1 MESMQQ
7 QVENYMRRR
16 LSDFASDPNAA
27 RVRAQLATLR
37 RGVGRKP
44 GDMPD
49 LWGLLFA
56 DMPEEMMS
64 RTAEPTAA
72 EWAAYTALT
81 LYATHQQGAEI
92 NRQNM
97 HIGKDDKNAGG
108 LGRAVARLVK
118 NADDRERIARRFNAF
133 ATASDM
139 TEAAHHLR
147 GLIQLL
153 RAEEIP
159 LDYVKLAGDLYRFQ
173 NPKYAPEVR
182 LSWGQDFYWR
192 KPDETDEEQEGQVDS
207 HA

>member
-1 MESMQQ
+1 MESMQRQ
-7 QVENYMRRR
+7 IEDYMRRR
-16 LSDFASDPNAA
+16 LGDFASDPNAG
-27 RVRAQLATLR
+27 RVRAQLAALR

-81 LYATHQQGAEI
+81 LYATHQQGTEI

-97 HIGKDDKNAGG
+97 HTGQDAGRLGK
-108 LGRAVARLVK
+108 AVARLVK

-159 LDYVKLAGDLYRFQ
+159 LNYIRLAGDLYRFQ
-173 NPKYAPEVR
+173 NPEYAPDVR

-192 KPDETDEEQEGQVDS
+192 KPDETDDEQEGQVDS

>member
-1 MESMQQ
+1 MESMQRQ
-7 QVENYMRRR
+7 IEDYMRRR
-16 LSDFASDPNAA
+16 LSDFASDPNAG

-81 LYATHQQGAEI
+81 LYATHQQGTEI

-97 HIGKDDKNAGG
+97 HTGQDAGRLGK
-108 LGRAVARLVK
+108 AVARLVK

-153 RAEEIP
+153 RVEEIP
-159 LDYVKLAGDLYRFQ
+159 LNYIRLAGDLYRFQ
-173 NPKYAPEVR
+173 NPKYAPDVR

-192 KPDETDEEQEGQVDS
+192 KPDETDDGQEGQVDS

>member
-1 MESMQQ
+1 MESMQRQ
-7 QVENYMRRR
+7 IEDYMRRR
-16 LSDFASDPNAA
+16 LSDFASDPNAG
-27 RVRAQLATLR
+27 RVRAQLAALR

-81 LYATHQQGAEI
+81 LYATHQQGTEI

-97 HIGKDDKNAGG
+97 HTGQDAGRLGK
-108 LGRAVARLVK
+108 AVARLVK

-159 LDYVKLAGDLYRFQ
+159 LNYIRLAGDLYRFQ
-173 NPKYAPEVR
+173 NPKYAPDVR

-192 KPDETDEEQEGQVDS
+192 KPDETDDGQEGQVDS

>member
-1 MESMQQ
+1 MESMQRQ
-7 QVENYMRRR
+7 IEDYMRRR
-16 LSDFASDPNAA
+16 LSDFASDPNAG
-27 RVRAQLATLR
+27 RVRAQLAMLR

-81 LYATHQQGAEI
+81 LYATHQQGTEI

-97 HIGKDDKNAGG
+97 HTCQDAGRLGK
-108 LGRAVARLVK
+108 AVARLVK

-153 RAEEIP
+153 RVEEIP
-159 LDYVKLAGDLYRFQ
+159 LNYIRLAGDLYRFE
-173 NPKYAPEVR
+173 NPEYAPDVR

-192 KPDETDEEQEGQVDS
+192 KPDETDDEQEGQVDS

>member
-1 MESMQQ
+1 MESMQRQ
-7 QVENYMRRR
+7 IEDYMRRR
-16 LSDFASDPNAA
+16 LSDFASDPNAG

-81 LYATHQQGAEI
+81 LYATHQQGTEI

-97 HIGKDDKNAGG
+97 HTGQDAGRLGK
-108 LGRAVARLVK
+108 AVARLVK

-153 RAEEIP
+153 RVEEIP
-159 LDYVKLAGDLYRFQ
+159 LNYIRLAGDLYRFQ
-173 NPKYAPEVR
+173 NPEYAPDVR

-192 KPDETDEEQEGQVDS
+192 KPDETDDGQEGQVDS

>member
-1 MESMQQ
+1 MESMQRQ
-7 QVENYMRRR
+7 IEDYMRRR
-16 LSDFASDPNAA
+16 LSDFASDPNAG

-72 EWAAYTALT
+72 EWAAYTVLT
-81 LYATHQQGAEI
+81 LYATHQQGTEI

-97 HIGKDDKNAGG
+97 HTGQDAGRLGK
-108 LGRAVARLVK
+108 AVARLVK

-159 LDYVKLAGDLYRFQ
+159 LNYIRLAGDLYRFQ
-173 NPKYAPEVR
+173 NPEYAPDVR

-192 KPDETDEEQEGQVDS
+192 KPDETDDGQEGQVDS

>member
-1 MESMQQ
+1 MESMQRQ
-7 QVENYMRRR
+7 IEDYMRRR
-16 LSDFASDPNAA
+16 LSDFASDPNEG

-37 RGVGRKP
+37 RGIGRKP

-81 LYATHQQGAEI
+81 LYATHQQGTEI

-97 HIGKDDKNAGG
+97 HTGQDAGRLGK
-108 LGRAVARLVK
+108 AVARLVK

-159 LDYVKLAGDLYRFQ
+159 LNYIRLAGDLYRFQ
-173 NPKYAPEVR
+173 NPEYAPDVR

-192 KPDETDEEQEGQVDS
+192 KPDETDDEQEGQVDS

>member
-1 MESMQQ
+1 MESMQRQ
-7 QVENYMRRR
+7 IEDYMRRR
-16 LSDFASDPNAA
+16 LSDFASDPNAG
-27 RVRAQLATLR
+27 RVRAQLAALR

-72 EWAAYTALT
+72 EWTAYTALT
-81 LYATHQQGAEI
+81 LYATHQQGTEI

-97 HIGKDDKNAGG
+97 HTGQDTGRLGK
-108 LGRAVARLVK
+108 AVARLVK

-159 LDYVKLAGDLYRFQ
+159 LNYIRLAGDLYRFQ
-173 NPKYAPEVR
+173 NPEYAPDVR

-192 KPDETDEEQEGQVDS
+192 KPDETDDEQEGQVDS

>member
-7 QVENYMRRR
+7 QIEDYVRRR
-16 LSDFASDPNAA
+16 LNDFASDLNEG
-27 RVRAQLATLR
+27 RVRARLATLR

-49 LWGLLFA
+49 LWGLLFS
-56 DMPEEMMS
+56 DMPPEMMS

-81 LYATHQQGAEI
+81 LYALHQQGTEI

-97 HIGKDDKNAGG
+97 HTDKDTGR
-108 LGRAVARLVK
+108 LGRAVGRLVK

-133 ATASDM
+133 ATAGDM

-153 RAEEIP
+153 RTEEVT
-159 LDYVKLAGDLYRFQ
+159 LDYIRLAGDLYRFQ
-173 NPKYAPEVR
+173 NPKCAPGIR
-182 LSWGQDFYWR
+182 LSWGQDFYWNNLN
-192 KPDETDEEQEGQVDS
+192 EAEEKEEGQVDS

>member
-1 MESMQQ
+1 MESMQRQ
-7 QVENYMRRR
+7 IEDYMRRR
-16 LSDFASDPNAA
+16 LSDFASDPNAG
-27 RVRAQLATLR
+27 RVRAQLAALR

-81 LYATHQQGAEI
+81 LYATHQQGTEI

-97 HIGKDDKNAGG
+97 HTGQDAGRLGK
-108 LGRAVARLVK
+108 AVARLVK

-159 LDYVKLAGDLYRFQ
+159 LNYIRLAGDLYRFQ
-173 NPKYAPEVR
+173 NPEYAPDVR

-192 KPDETDEEQEGQVDS
+192 KPDETDDGQEGQVDS

>member
-1 MESMQQ
+1 MESMQRQ
-7 QVENYMRRR
+7 IEDYMRRR
-16 LSDFASDPNAA
+16 LSDFASDPNAG

-81 LYATHQQGAEI
+81 LYATHQQGTEI

-97 HIGKDDKNAGG
+97 HTCQDAGRLGK
-108 LGRAVARLVK
+108 AVARLVK

-139 TEAAHHLR
+139 MEAAHHLR

-159 LDYVKLAGDLYRFQ
+159 LNYIRLAGDLYRFQ
-173 NPKYAPEVR
+173 NPKYAPDVR

-192 KPDETDEEQEGQVDS
+192 KPDETDNEQEGQVDS

>member
-1 MESMQQ
+1 MESMQRQ
-7 QVENYMRRR
+7 IEDYMRRR
-16 LSDFASDPNAA
+16 LSDFASDPNEG

-81 LYATHQQGAEI
+81 LYATHQQGTEI

-97 HIGKDDKNAGG
+97 HTGQDAGRLGK
-108 LGRAVARLVK
+108 AVARLVK

-159 LDYVKLAGDLYRFQ
+159 LNYIRLAGDLYRFQ
-173 NPKYAPEVR
+173 NPEYAPDVR
-182 LSWGQDFYWR
+182 LSWG
-192 KPDETDEEQEGQVDS
+192 
-207 HA
+207 

>member
-1 MESMQQ
+1 MESMQRQ
-7 QVENYMRRR
+7 IEDYMRRR
-16 LSDFASDPNAA
+16 LSDFASDPNAG
-27 RVRAQLATLR
+27 RVRTQLATLR

-81 LYATHQQGAEI
+81 LYATHQQGTEI

-97 HIGKDDKNAGG
+97 HTGQDAGRLGK
-108 LGRAVARLVK
+108 AVARLVK

-159 LDYVKLAGDLYRFQ
+159 LNYIRLAGDLYRFQ
-173 NPKYAPEVR
+173 NPEYAPDVR

-192 KPDETDEEQEGQVDS
+192 KPDETDDEQEGQVDS

>member
-1 MESMQQ
+1 MESMQRQ
-7 QVENYMRRR
+7 IEDYMRRR
-16 LSDFASDPNAA
+16 LSDFASDPNAG
-27 RVRAQLATLR
+27 RVRAQLAMLR

-81 LYATHQQGAEI
+81 LYATHQQGTEI

-97 HIGKDDKNAGG
+97 HTCQDAGRLGK
-108 LGRAVARLVK
+108 AVARLVK

-153 RAEEIP
+153 RVEEIP
-159 LDYVKLAGDLYRFQ
+159 LNYIRLAGDLYRFQ
-173 NPKYAPEVR
+173 NPEYAPDVR

-192 KPDETDEEQEGQVDS
+192 KPDETDDEQEGQVDS

>member
-1 MESMQQ
+1 MESMQRQ
-7 QVENYMRRR
+7 IEDYMRRR
-16 LSDFASDPNAA
+16 LSDFASDPNAG

-81 LYATHQQGAEI
+81 LYATHQQGTEI

-97 HIGKDDKNAGG
+97 HTGQDAGRLGK
-108 LGRAVARLVK
+108 AVARLVK

-133 ATASDM
+133 ATASGM

-159 LDYVKLAGDLYRFQ
+159 LNYIRLAGDLYRFQ
-173 NPKYAPEVR
+173 NPEYAPDVR

-192 KPDETDEEQEGQVDS
+192 KPDETDDEQEGQVDS

>member
-1 MESMQQ
+1 MESMQRQ
-7 QVENYMRRR
+7 IEDYMRRR
-16 LSDFASDPNAA
+16 LSDFASDPNAG

-72 EWAAYTALT
+72 EWATYTALT
-81 LYATHQQGAEI
+81 LYATHQQGTEI

-97 HIGKDDKNAGG
+97 HTGQDAGRLGK
-108 LGRAVARLVK
+108 AVARLVK

-153 RAEEIP
+153 RVEEIP
-159 LDYVKLAGDLYRFQ
+159 LNYIRLAGDLYRFQ
-173 NPKYAPEVR
+173 NPEYAPDVR

-192 KPDETDEEQEGQVDS
+192 KPDETDDEQEGQVDS

>member
-1 MESMQQ
+1 MESMQRQ
-7 QVENYMRRR
+7 IEDYMRRR
-16 LSDFASDPNAA
+16 LSDFASDPNAG

-81 LYATHQQGAEI
+81 LYATHQQGTEI

-97 HIGKDDKNAGG
+97 HTGQDAGRLGK
-108 LGRAVARLVK
+108 AVARLVK

-159 LDYVKLAGDLYRFQ
+159 LNYIRLAGDLYRFQ
-173 NPKYAPEVR
+173 NPEYAPDVR

-192 KPDETDEEQEGQVDS
+192 KPDETDDEQEGQVDS

>member
-1 MESMQQ
+1 MC
-7 QVENYMRRR
+7 RT
-16 LSDFASDPNAA
+16 SD
-27 RVRAQLATLR
+27 
-37 RGVGRKP
+37 
-44 GDMPD
+44 
-49 LWGLLFA
+49 
-56 DMPEEMMS
+56 
-64 RTAEPTAA
+64 PTAA
-72 EWAAYTALT
+72 EWAAYTSLS
-81 LYATHQQGAEI
+81 LYATHQQGTEI

-97 HIGKDDKNAGG
+97 HTGQDAGRLGK
-108 LGRAVARLVK
+108 AVARLVK

-159 LDYVKLAGDLYRFQ
+159 LNYIRLAGDLYRFQ
-173 NPKYAPEVR
+173 NPEYAPDVR

-192 KPDETDEEQEGQVDS
+192 KPDETDDGQEGQVDS

>member
-7 QVENYMRRR
+7 QIEDYMRRR
-16 LSDFASDPNAA
+16 LSDFASDPNAG
-27 RVRAQLATLR
+27 RVRAQLAMLR

-81 LYATHQQGAEI
+81 LYATHQQGTEI

-97 HIGKDDKNAGG
+97 HTCQDAGR

-159 LDYVKLAGDLYRFQ
+159 LNYIRLAGDLYRFQ
-173 NPKYAPEVR
+173 NPKYAPDVR

-192 KPDETDEEQEGQVDS
+192 KPDETDDEQEGQVDS

>member
-1 MESMQQ
+1 MESMQRQ
-7 QVENYMRRR
+7 IVDYMRRR
-16 LSDFASDPNAA
+16 LSDFASDPNAG
-27 RVRAQLATLR
+27 RVRAQLAMLR

-81 LYATHQQGAEI
+81 LYATHQQGTEI

-97 HIGKDDKNAGG
+97 HTCQDAGRLGK
-108 LGRAVARLVK
+108 AVARLVK

-153 RAEEIP
+153 RVEEIP
-159 LDYVKLAGDLYRFQ
+159 LNYIRLAGDLYRFQ
-173 NPKYAPEVR
+173 NPEYAPDVR

-192 KPDETDEEQEGQVDS
+192 KPDETDDEQEGQVDS

>member
-1 MESMQQ
+1 MESMQRQ
-7 QVENYMRRR
+7 IEDYMRRR
-16 LSDFASDPNAA
+16 LSDFASDPNAG
-27 RVRAQLATLR
+27 RVRAQLAALR

-81 LYATHQQGAEI
+81 LYATHQQGTEI

-97 HIGKDDKNAGG
+97 HTGQDAGRLGK
-108 LGRAVARLVK
+108 AVARLVK

-159 LDYVKLAGDLYRFQ
+159 LNYIRLAGDLYRFQ
-173 NPKYAPEVR
+173 NPEYAPDVR

-192 KPDETDEEQEGQVDS
+192 KPDETDDEQEGQVDS

>member
-1 MESMQQ
+1 MESMQRQ
-7 QVENYMRRR
+7 IEDYMRRR
-16 LSDFASDPNAA
+16 LSDFASDPNAG

-81 LYATHQQGAEI
+81 LYATHQQGTEI

-97 HIGKDDKNAGG
+97 HTGQDAGRLGK
-108 LGRAVARLVK
+108 AVARLVK

-153 RAEEIP
+153 RVEEIP
-159 LDYVKLAGDLYRFQ
+159 LNYIRLAGDLYRFQ
-173 NPKYAPEVR
+173 NPEYAPDVR

-192 KPDETDEEQEGQVDS
+192 KPDETDDEQEGQVDS

>member
-1 MESMQQ
+1 MESMQRQ
-7 QVENYMRRR
+7 IEDYMRRR
-16 LSDFASDPNAA
+16 LSDFASDPNAG

-81 LYATHQQGAEI
+81 LYATHQQGTEI
-92 NRQNM
+92 NSQNM
-97 HIGKDDKNAGG
+97 HTGQDAGRLGK
-108 LGRAVARLVK
+108 AVARLVK

-159 LDYVKLAGDLYRFQ
+159 LNYIRLAGDLYRFQ
-173 NPKYAPEVR
+173 NPEYAPDVR

-192 KPDETDEEQEGQVDS
+192 KPDETDDEQEGQVDS

>member
-1 MESMQQ
+1 MESMQRQ
-7 QVENYMRRR
+7 IEDYMRRR
-16 LSDFASDPNAA
+16 LSDFASDPNAG

-81 LYATHQQGAEI
+81 LYATHQQGTEI

-97 HIGKDDKNAGG
+97 HTGQETGRLGK
-108 LGRAVARLVK
+108 AVARLVK

-159 LDYVKLAGDLYRFQ
+159 LNYIRLAGDLYHFQ
-173 NPKYAPEVR
+173 NPEYAPDVR

-192 KPDETDEEQEGQVDS
+192 KPDETDDGQEGQVDS

>member
-1 MESMQQ
+1 MESMQRQ
-7 QVENYMRRR
+7 IEDYMRRR
-16 LSDFASDPNAA
+16 LSDFASDPNEG

-81 LYATHQQGAEI
+81 LYATHQQGTEI

-97 HIGKDDKNAGG
+97 HTGQDAGRLGK
-108 LGRAVARLVK
+108 AVARLVK

-159 LDYVKLAGDLYRFQ
+159 LNYIRLAGDLYRFQ
-173 NPKYAPEVR
+173 NPEYAPDVR

-192 KPDETDEEQEGQVDS
+192 KPDETDDEQEGQVDS

>member
-1 MESMQQ
+1 MESMQRQ
-7 QVENYMRRR
+7 IEDYMRRR
-16 LSDFASDPNAA
+16 LSDFASDLNAG

-81 LYATHQQGAEI
+81 LYATHQQGTEI

-97 HIGKDDKNAGG
+97 HTGQDAGR
-108 LGRAVARLVK
+108 LEKAVARLVK

-159 LDYVKLAGDLYRFQ
+159 LNYIRLAGDLYRFQ
-173 NPKYAPEVR
+173 NPKYAPDVR

-192 KPDETDEEQEGQVDS
+192 KPDETDDEQEGQVDS

>member
-1 MESMQQ
+1 MESMQRQ
-7 QVENYMRRR
+7 IEDYMRRR
-16 LSDFASDPNAA
+16 LSDFASDPNAG
-27 RVRAQLATLR
+27 RVRAQLAMLR

-72 EWAAYTALT
+72 EWAVYTALT
-81 LYATHQQGAEI
+81 LYATHQQGTEM

-97 HIGKDDKNAGG
+97 HTGQGAGRLGK
-108 LGRAVARLVK
+108 AVARLGK

-159 LDYVKLAGDLYRFQ
+159 LNYIRLAGDLYRFQ
-173 NPKYAPEVR
+173 NPEYAPDVR

-192 KPDETDEEQEGQVDS
+192 KPDETDDEQEGQVDS

>member
-1 MESMQQ
+1 MESMQRQ
-7 QVENYMRRR
+7 IEDYMRRR
-16 LSDFASDPNAA
+16 LSDFASDPNEG
-27 RVRAQLATLR
+27 RVRAQLAALR

-81 LYATHQQGAEI
+81 LYATHQQGTEI

-97 HIGKDDKNAGG
+97 HTGQDAGRLGK
-108 LGRAVARLVK
+108 AVARLVK

-159 LDYVKLAGDLYRFQ
+159 LNYIRLAGDLYRFQ
-173 NPKYAPEVR
+173 NPEYAPDVR

-192 KPDETDEEQEGQVDS
+192 KPDETDDDQEGQVDS

>member
-1 MESMQQ
+1 MESMQRQ
-7 QVENYMRRR
+7 IEDYMRRR
-16 LSDFASDPNAA
+16 LSDFASDPNAG

-72 EWAAYTALT
+72 EWVAYTALT
-81 LYATHQQGAEI
+81 LYATHQQGTEI

-97 HIGKDDKNAGG
+97 HTGQDAGRLGK
-108 LGRAVARLVK
+108 AVARLVK

-159 LDYVKLAGDLYRFQ
+159 LNYIRLAGDLYRFQ
-173 NPKYAPEVR
+173 NSEYAPDVR

-192 KPDETDEEQEGQVDS
+192 KPDETDDEQEGQVDS